1 MVMPDRLLMG
11 PGPSNPYPEVTA
23 AFARPLLGHLDPE
36 FLRILDETCD
46 RLRTV
51 FGTSNALTL
60 PISGTG
66 SAGME
71 ACFVNLVEPGDTVI
85 VGVNGVFGERMC
97 EVARRAGAEVV
108 RVDADWGT
116 TIDPQRLLDA
126 HAEHPEA
133 RALAVVHAE
142 TSTGVEN
149 DVAPL
154 RALADTDTLLL
165 VDTVTSL
172 GGIPLHVDE
181 WGIDACYSGT
191 QKCLGVP
198 PGLSPVTFSARAVE
212 RIGSRR
218 TPVQSWYLDLGL
230 IGDYVGTARKYHHTA
245 PTGMIV
251 ALHAGL
257 GVVLDEG
264 LDAVW
269 QRHQDVGRTLQA
281 SLPAFGFSLIAPE
294 GARLPQ
300 LTSTRVPDGV
310 DEAALRR
317 QLLADYDIEVG
328 GGLGAFAG
336 VAWRIGLMGHTA
348 HRARWR
354 RCSARWPRRSES
366 GGLGCG
372 LQGRERVLHRAPV
385 VIVALGH
392 AARELAGELRQA
404 AAIVGPGLDDPTA
417 GIGRFDPIVPACDLE
432 AHRGDAEGELAAR
445 LARGDLAVGLPG
457 LLPVGVGAGESRA
470 DRGTGGIA
478 LPDRAGGLRGPFA
491 HAGHVADE
499 RPDELGWGGDVGLHG
514 DGVHGTEM

>member
-1 MVMPDRLLMG
+1 MTLPDRLLMG
-11 PGPSNPYPEVTA
+11 PGPSNPYPEVVTA
-23 AFARPLLGHLDPE
+23 YSQPLLGHLDPE

-51 FGTSNALTL
+51 FNTTNPLTL

-97 EVARRAGAEVV
+97 EVARRAGATVV
-108 RVDADWGT
+108 RVEAEWGQPL
-116 TIDPQRLLDA
+116 DPQRLLDA
-126 HAEHPEA
+126 HAQTPSA
-133 RALAVVHAE
+133 RLVAVVHAE

-149 DVAPL
+149 SIAPL
-154 RALADTDTLLL
+154 RSLQDTETLLL

-172 GGIPLHVDE
+172 AGIPLDVDG

-198 PGLSPVTFSARAVE
+198 PGLSPVTFSPRAVD
-212 RIGSRR
+212 RISTRT

-257 GVVLDEG
+257 GAVLDEG

-269 QRHQDVGRTLQA
+269 ARHRETGTALQDALVEM
-281 SLPAFGFSLIAPE
+281 AFTLIAPE
-294 GARLPQ
+294 SARLPQ
-300 LTSTRVPDGV
+300 LTSVRLPDGL
-310 DEAALRR
+310 DEAALRKR
-317 QLLADYDIEVG
+317 LLDDYSIEVG

-348 HRARWR
+348 RARNVT
-354 RCSARWPRRSES
+354 SF
-366 GGLGCG
+366 LG
-372 LQGRERVLHRAPV
+372 
-385 VIVALGH
+385 AL
-392 AARELAGELRQA
+392 
-404 AAIVGPGLDDPTA
+404 DK
-417 GIGRFDPIVPACDLE
+417 
-432 AHRGDAEGELAAR
+432 
-445 LARGDLAVGLPG
+445 
-457 LLPVGVGAGESRA
+457 LL
-470 DRGTGGIA
+470 
-478 LPDRAGGLRGPFA
+478 
-491 HAGHVADE
+491 
-499 RPDELGWGGDVGLHG
+499 
-514 DGVHGTEM
+514 